1 MFQNTG
7 RPSILICPNVESR
20 LSKVGAECC
29 QHSLAPRLEMV
40 QFSQFQRH
48 MLCVN
53 L

>member
-1 MFQNTG
+1 MFQDTD
-7 RPSILICPNVESR
+7 RPSVLICLNVESR

-29 QHSLAPRLEMV
+29 QHGLAPRLEMV

-48 MLCVN
+48 MWCVN